1 MSPYE
6 QELMWTGL
14 ALLAWGIAMIV
25 VALLMRRS

>member
-14 ALLAWGIAMIV
+14 ALLAWGIVVIV
-25 VALLMRRS
+25 VAWVMRRS